1 LIVVPSILDILG
13 IEGIKPFLKKQF
25 TERGIPIP
33 TGFDEKHV
41 DLSDVYCPNRLREL
55 QAIATQRRGKLL
67 SVKYLVVLGRNNPS
81 LYTVKGRPL
90 YVHLNG
96 LAIVL
101 LK

>member
-1 LIVVPSILDILG
+1 MAL
-13 IEGIKPFLKKQF
+13 
-25 TERGIPIP
+25 ERIA
-33 TGFDEKHV
+33 H
-41 DLSDVYCPNRLREL
+41 SDALYHNVEHTVTVL
-55 QAIATQRRGKLL
+55 
-67 SVKYLVVLGRNNPS
+67 LVVLGRNNPS

>member
-1 LIVVPSILDILG
+1 MDAKRQRPHGKYDRLTRL
-13 IEGIKPFLKKQF
+13 EGRIDSLEGVIYQLFQL
-25 TERGIPIP
+25 TE
-33 TGFDEKHV
+33 
-41 DLSDVYCPNRLREL
+41 
-55 QAIATQRRGKLL
+55 KLL
-67 SVKYLVVLGRNNPS
+67 TTLEHLDHGETGQTSRHTKLLVVLGRNNPS